1 MRVDLHMVGA
11 GIASDTN
18 TVGFGKSTGKLGDS
32 AGGISSKD
40 ESVTTGIAVSLLPLI
55 TCDLSS
61 SASAVIPCVGIVVA
75 AVIKWSTCT

>member
-1 MRVDLHMVGA
+1 MVGV

-18 TVGFGKSTGKLGDS
+18 TGGFGESTGKLGDS
-32 AGGISSKD
+32 DGGVSSKD
-40 ESVTTGIAVSLLPLI
+40 ESVTTGITGSLLPLV

-61 SASAVIPCVGIVVA
+61 SAVIPCVGIVVA

>member
-1 MRVDLHMVGA
+1 MVGV

-18 TVGFGKSTGKLGDS
+18 AGGSDESTGKLGDS
-32 AGGISSKD
+32 AGGVSSKD
-40 ESVTTGIAVSLLPLI
+40 ESVTTGITGSLLPLV

-61 SASAVIPCVGIVVA
+61 RAVIPCVGIVVA